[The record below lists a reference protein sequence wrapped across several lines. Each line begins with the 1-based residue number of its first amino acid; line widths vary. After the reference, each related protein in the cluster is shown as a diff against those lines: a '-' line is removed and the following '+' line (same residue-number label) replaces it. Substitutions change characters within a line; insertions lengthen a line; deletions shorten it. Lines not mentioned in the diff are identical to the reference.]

1 MKGQASFENRS
12 RILLCVILILSYF
25 IYLLFPSCVMPTG
38 HLVSLSLG
46 SMLRLHFLGRVTE
59 GDFLEE
65 GTHEK
70 CSSNAGSQ
78 VGPSAVSLH
87 PHK

>member
-1 MKGQASFENRS
+1 
-12 RILLCVILILSYF
+12 
-25 IYLLFPSCVMPTG
+25 MPTG